1 MKFPFQKGKKG
12 KDQNGKEN
20 QKSEKMQQGGNA
32 IDKSDNPK
40 KKKNMG
46 KKAALDKK
54 V

>member
-1 MKFPFQKGKKG
+1 MEFFLQKGKKG
-12 KDQNGKEN
+12 KDQSGKEN

-32 IDKSDNPK
+32 IDKSDDPK
-40 KKKNMG
+40 KKNKG

>member
-40 KKKNMG
+40 KKKNTG
-46 KKAALDKK
+46 KKAALDRK